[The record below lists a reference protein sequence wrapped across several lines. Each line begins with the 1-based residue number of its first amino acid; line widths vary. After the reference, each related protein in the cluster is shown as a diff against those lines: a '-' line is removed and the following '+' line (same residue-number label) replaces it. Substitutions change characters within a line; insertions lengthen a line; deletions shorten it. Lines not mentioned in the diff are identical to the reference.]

1 LIAEHHYIDELQAK
15 LFGDAMVLS
24 DIATSILEH
33 NLFGV
38 DLNEESVEIAKLS
51 LWLRTAQPNRK
62 LNDLNS
68 NIKCGNSLID
78 DPEVAGDKAFNWQQA
93 FPKVFEKG
101 GFDVIIGNPPYGAK
115 VSKDDLNYFVE
126 KYKFG
131 GLNKV
136 FSDTYVSFYI
146 LGLSKLLKQNGFLGF
161 IAPNTWRLVSNGLD
175 FRRYITSAKFSIDK
189 IIQHTEK
196 VFADATVDVDTL
208 IIKNKFQETK
218 IEIVIGELKKH
229 PFKHLIEQTILHNQ
243 VYINLFLT
251 NSIYDLKNKI
261 ENNSK
266 LVKNLFDI
274 KNGVKPYEVG
284 KGKPAQTKETLELK
298 PFTSEIKIDETFTP
312 LIGGSSFNKY
322 QLLWNNDYWIQYG
335 EWLAAPRSNEIFEA
349 KEKLIFRQT
358 SDKLIGMYITDGFIM
373 RNNTHILIGK
383 KESNNNI
390 KYALSVLNSKL
401 LNHYYQLINPEKGEA
416 LAEVKA
422 FHLENLPMKEIELN
436 KQQPF
441 IEKADQMLSM
451 NKELQ
456 EASQKFQ
463 RTIQRKFNL
472 EDLPKKLQDWYLLS
486 YADFIKEL
494 AKKKV
499 KLSLS
504 EEAEWEDYFMQE
516 SKKALDL
523 KTQIDATDKE
533 IDIMVY
539 ELYGLSEEEIGIVEN
554 S

>member
-78 DPEVAGDKAFNWQQA
+78 DPAIAGDKAFNWQQA

-101 GFDVIIGNPPYGAK
+101 GFDVIIGNPPYGASFNNLDK
-115 VSKDDLNYFVE
+115 TFIKE
-126 KYKFG
+126 KYISYQYKFESYLYFYEKG
-131 GLNKV
+131 INILNDSGYLSYITPELFLRLEKSENIRKLLLVNSNVIEVKFCGENVFADVKVNSVVLTLNKQKPNDEYLKIV
-136 FSDTYVSFYI
+136 HEDEKHFSFLKERWKKSENYI
-146 LGLSKLLKQNGFLGF
+146 LEYEISDDTNL
-161 IAPNTWRLVSNGLD
+161 I
-175 FRRYITSAKFSIDK
+175 IDK
-189 IIQHTEK
+189 IISNSFFLGNLGNCIQGLTAYDSYRGQSQE
-196 VFADATVDVDTL
+196 
-208 IIKNKFQETK
+208 IIKNRAYHFKEK
-218 IEIVIGELKKH
+218 IDDSCGKWLDG
-229 PFKHLIEQTILHNQ
+229 KHLNRYYLSEG
-243 VYINLFLT
+243 
-251 NSIYDLKNKI
+251 DEWLK
-261 ENNSK
+261 
-266 LVKNLFDI
+266 
-274 KNGVKPYEVG
+274 
-284 KGKPAQTKETLELK
+284 
-298 PFTSEIKIDETFTP
+298 
-312 LIGGSSFNKY
+312 
-322 QLLWNNDYWIQYG
+322 YG
-335 EWLAAPRSNEIFEA
+335 DWLAAPREPKFFENPRILFREIPGQNKRVQA
-349 KEKLIFRQT
+349 VYTDEKSYYGHSITPFILNDNSYNIF
-358 SDKLIGMYITDGFIM
+358 YI
-373 RNNTHILIGK
+373 
-383 KESNNNI
+383 
-390 KYALSVLNSKL
+390 LSIVNSKL
-401 LNHYYQLINPEKGEA
+401 ISWYASQKCSNFSKKTFPKLNPKDI
-416 LAEVKA
+416 
-422 FHLENLPMKEIELN
+422 KEFPIKN
-436 KQQPF
+436 IPFDNQQPF
-441 IEKADQMLSM
+441 IEKADQMLSL

-456 EASQKFQ
+456 EAISKFQ

-523 KTQIDATDKE
+523 KAQIDATDKA
-533 IDIMVY
+533 IDTMVY
-539 ELYGLSEEEIGIVEN
+539 ELYGLSDEEIGIIEN